1 MSSRT
6 CPDWPELMEIAPEL
20 QFKHYTVAEARLP
33 ADVLMHVPQ
42 VLLSEV
48 AICCSSASERSCVS
62 TATFVSASASCGL
75 RELRGAERRVREA
88 DPNAGF
94 LRRLTMVTWLVDEQK
109 IMHRQQ
115 PSEAEAVKY

>member
-33 ADVLMHVPQ
+33 ADALMHVPQ

-48 AICCSSASERSCVS
+48 AICLS
-62 TATFVSASASCGL
+62 L
-75 RELRGAERRVREA
+75 
-88 DPNAGF
+88 
-94 LRRLTMVTWLVDEQK
+94 
-109 IMHRQQ
+109 IHI
-115 PSEAEAVKY
+115 